1 MLLALLIAATTAAA
15 PGDPTV
21 LPPKTVSPLVVTAQ
35 PKVAPPADA
44 TVAIDS
50 DDDAPGAQHVSVWPA
65 GAWAA
70 KINGHVTLTCF
81 IDVHG
86 LAERCRVA
94 YESPQ
99 GRGFGAAALE
109 LQPTLKVTP
118 LKGADGQP
126 IGANMNIAL
135 EFKAP
140 NTQDNIQ
147 QLIQASNPM
156 AGRGVAWQD
165 LDVRHNPVSLRP
177 VVMMNHPV
185 WVAAPSFDDLAQ
197 AYPKKGAGVEGYAVD
212 HCEVLRS
219 GVLTRC
225 VVAKEE
231 PVGHDFAPAAL
242 KLASR
247 FKVSPEAMKYAP
259 HGAPIEVD
267 IPIRLPPPGAVE
279 RTVTAPAWVAG
290 VDPEAAPKLFPPEAA
305 AKGLT
310 SGRGVAR
317 CRVTLDGTLAECAP
331 ESADPD
337 GLGFSEAAAKLAST
351 MRMNLW
357 SSDAEPVEGGVVHV
371 AIRLNLDSP
380 ANP

>member
-1 MLLALLIAATTAAA
+1 MLLEILTVAATATA
-15 PGDPTV
+15 PTDPSQ
-21 LPPKTVSPLVVTAQ
+21 LPPKTVSPLIVTAQ
-35 PKVAPPADA
+35 PKAAPPADA

-70 KINGHVTLTCF
+70 KIDGHVTLTCF
-81 IDVHG
+81 VDAHG

-94 YESPQ
+94 YETPQ

-126 IGANMNIAL
+126 LAANMNIAL
-135 EFKAP
+135 TFKAP
-140 NTQDNIQ
+140 KPQDNVQ
-147 QLIQASNPM
+147 QLIQATNPR
-156 AGRGVAWQD
+156 AGRDAAWQD
-165 LDVRHNPVSLRP
+165 LDVRQNPISLRA

-185 WVAAPSFDDLAQ
+185 WVKAPDFDELTK
-197 AYPKKGAGVEGYAVD
+197 AYPARGGGAEGYAVA
-212 HCEVLRS
+212 HCEVLRT
-219 GVLTRC
+219 GDLTRC
-225 VVAKEE
+225 VVSKEE
-231 PVGHDFAPAAL
+231 PTGRGFATAAL
-242 KLASR
+242 TLAAQFR
-247 FKVSPEAMKYAP
+247 ISPEVMKYAP

-267 IPIRLPPPGAVE
+267 IPIRLPPPGAVD

-305 AKGLT
+305 AKGVT
-310 SGRGVAR
+310 SGRGTAK
-317 CRVTLDGTLAECAP
+317 CLVTPDGTLADCAP
-331 ESADPD
+331 ESADPG
-337 GLGFSEAAAKLAST
+337 GLGFSEAAVKLAST

-371 AIRLNLDSP
+371 AIRLNLDP
-380 ANP
+380 ATN